1 MVGLVR
7 SWRVGRYRPLAASD
21 SRRGRL
27 RSSRLVGSDSL
38 GQALFA
44 TPPAE
49 GAGAPASTLT
59 CHAEENVRHR
69 LSVPEFMDSLRS
81 SGVDTGGPKPYGPR
95 EKREFASALAGS

>member
-1 MVGLVR
+1 
-7 SWRVGRYRPLAASD
+7 
-21 SRRGRL
+21 
-27 RSSRLVGSDSL
+27 
-38 GQALFA
+38 
-44 TPPAE
+44 
-49 GAGAPASTLT
+49 LT